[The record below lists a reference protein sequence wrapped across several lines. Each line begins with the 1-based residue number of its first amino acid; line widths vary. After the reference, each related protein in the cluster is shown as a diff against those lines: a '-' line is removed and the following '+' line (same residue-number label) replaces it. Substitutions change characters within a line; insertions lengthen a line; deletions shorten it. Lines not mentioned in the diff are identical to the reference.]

1 MHEFVTR
8 LHPNDR
14 VLLVGDRRQHEA
26 VEAGKPFA
34 QLQEAGMKTVSL
46 DQIVR
51 QKEPEL
57 REVVE
62 QLARGE
68 VGAAVKGLES
78 QGRVHEF
85 RGRPERI
92 GRWAAHKHP
101 DRDHNSGPAHG

>member
-26 VEAGKPFA
+26 VEAGKPLA
-34 QLQEAGMKTVSL
+34 QLQEAGMKTISL

-57 REVVE
+57 RQVVE

-68 VGAAVKGLES
+68 VGAAVKNLDS

-85 RGRPERI
+85 RGREERI
-92 GRWAAHKHP
+92 DA
-101 DRDHNSGPAHG
+101 